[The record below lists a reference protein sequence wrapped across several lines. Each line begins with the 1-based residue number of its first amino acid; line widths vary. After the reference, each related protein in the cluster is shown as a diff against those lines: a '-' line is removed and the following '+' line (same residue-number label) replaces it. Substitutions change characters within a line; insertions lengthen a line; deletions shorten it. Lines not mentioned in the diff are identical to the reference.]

1 MDQVA
6 RVAGRA
12 DATIAH
18 RQVAKPGRDARA
30 RLVHVLVLVLAL
42 APTAASAHGG
52 LHESQDFLHGF
63 MHPIGGIDHVL
74 AMVAVGLA
82 AALMSGRAIWAVPL
96 SFIAGM
102 AAAGAIGMAGIALP
116 DAEVGIALSVIVF
129 GILVALPVRPTPAL
143 TATAVGLFAVCHGYV
158 HGVEMPAES
167 SGLSFGLG
175 LVAAAALLH
184 LLGIGVGT
192 ALKAANE
199 QRGWLVR
206 AGGASFAV
214 AGLAML
220 TGRVLH

>member
-6 RVAGRA
+6 RVARRA
-12 DATIAH
+12 DATIAD
-18 RQVAKPGRDARA
+18 RQVAKPGRDARG
-30 RLVHVLVLVLAL
+30 RLVHALILLLAL
-42 APTAASAHGG
+42 APTAASAHVG
-52 LHESQDFLHGF
+52 LHEQRDFLHGF

-116 DAEVGIALSVIVF
+116 NAEVGIALSVIVF
-129 GILVALPVRPTPAL
+129 GILVALPVRPTLAL
-143 TATAVGLFAVCHGYV
+143 MATAVGLFAVCHGYV
-158 HGVEMPAES
+158 HGVEMPADS

-175 LVAAAALLH
+175 FVAAAALLH

-192 ALKAANE
+192 ALTATKAH
-199 QRGWLVR
+199 RGWLVR
-206 AGGASFAV
+206 AGGGAFAV

>member
-1 MDQVA
+1 
-6 RVAGRA
+6 
-12 DATIAH
+12 
-18 RQVAKPGRDARA
+18 
-30 RLVHVLVLVLAL
+30 
-42 APTAASAHGG
+42 
-52 LHESQDFLHGF
+52 
-63 MHPIGGIDHVL
+63 
-74 AMVAVGLA
+74 
-82 AALMSGRAIWAVPL
+82 
-96 SFIAGM
+96 
-102 AAAGAIGMAGIALP
+102 
-116 DAEVGIALSVIVF
+116 VIVF

>member
-82 AALMSGRAIWAVPL
+82 AALMGGRAIWAVPL

-102 AAAGAIGMAGIALP
+102 AAAGAVGIAGIALP
-116 DAEVGIALSVIVF
+116 GTEVGIALSVIVF
-129 GILVALPVRPTPAL
+129 GILVALPVRPTLAL
-143 TATAVGLFAVCHGYV
+143 TTTAVGLFAVCHGYA
-158 HGVEMPAES
+158 HGVEMPTDS

-175 LVAAAALLH
+175 FVAAAALLH